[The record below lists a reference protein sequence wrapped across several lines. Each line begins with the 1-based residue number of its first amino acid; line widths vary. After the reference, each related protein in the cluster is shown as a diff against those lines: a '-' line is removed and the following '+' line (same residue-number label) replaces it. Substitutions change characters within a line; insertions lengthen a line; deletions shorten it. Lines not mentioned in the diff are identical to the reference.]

1 MTDYQ
6 NFATTIATLL
16 GGRQSVRITSG
27 NYMALCIES
36 IGHSAEGNPLISL
49 AHYGVQ
55 NGDLM
60 ADPEMTFEVYAYP
73 SPAAEPMTYRNDYLG
88 VMQEVYEYSPSG
100 KKSHIRPQLKKDLR
114 HFAALWFRNLKT
126 QGFLSESAVREI
138 RS

>member
-1 MTDYQ
+1 
-6 NFATTIATLL
+6 
-16 GGRQSVRITSG
+16 
-27 NYMALCIES
+27 MALCIES

-49 AHYGVQ
+49 AHDGVQ

-73 SPAAEPMTYRNDYLG
+73 SSAAEPMTYRNDYLG
-88 VMQEVYEYSPSG
+88 VMQGVYEYSPSG

-114 HFAALWFRNLKT
+114 HFAGLWFRSLHA
-126 QGFLSESAVREI
+126 QGFLSESAMREI